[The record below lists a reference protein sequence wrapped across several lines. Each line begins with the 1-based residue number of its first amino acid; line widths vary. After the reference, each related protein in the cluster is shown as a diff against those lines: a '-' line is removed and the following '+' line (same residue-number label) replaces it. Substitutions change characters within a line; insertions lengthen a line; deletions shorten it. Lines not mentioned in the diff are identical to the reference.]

1 MMIERTMTLLMV
13 SIECLLAQSSFLQG
27 IKAKDLM
34 LHRINAISNDV
45 VKEID
50 EKGIDYWFLST
61 DDITYSVDRSFV
73 ALERKEKTSGRPP
86 GLWILDTK
94 SNIET
99 HITSNIISSMEWSA
113 DNKYLAYVQY
123 EFAPDPKIA
132 NRFRSSVFNSERL
145 CIYNHQS
152 GKVDSIVFMKGFAIK
167 HKWSPVGNRLAYSY
181 VDNESKRYALVV
193 LDLEVDENFLIDNII
208 LCDLWNFDWAPTGEM
223 LVYTK
228 PLEIDRLVNEEVP
241 LKSEIFIVDYD
252 GSNKT
257 QLTESSEAELFV
269 KWLPDGMNIVTE
281 VVREPASGYAPT
293 HRIISLQTKETK

>member
-1 MMIERTMTLLMV
+1 MYL
-13 SIECLLAQSSFLQG
+13 SAQSNFLAG
-27 IKAKDLM
+27 VRTEDLM
-34 LHRINAISNDV
+34 LDRTDVITNAIE
-45 VKEID
+45 KEI
-50 EKGIDYWFLST
+50 EKKGIDYWYLST

-73 ALERKEKTSGRPP
+73 AEERKMKTSGKPL

-99 HITSNIISSMEWSA
+99 HITSNIIATMAWSV
-113 DNKYLAYVQY
+113 DNKYLTYVQY

-132 NRFRSSVFNSERL
+132 KRSRKPVFNSERL
-145 CIYNHQS
+145 CIYDHQS
-152 GKVDSIVFMKGFAIK
+152 GKVDSVVFMKGFAIK

-193 LDLEVDENFLIDNII
+193 LDIEADESFLIDNII

-241 LKSEIFIVDYD
+241 LKSEIYIVDYD

-269 KWLPDGMNIVTE
+269 KWLPDGMKIVTE
-281 VVREPASGYAPT
+281 VVRNPASGYAPT
-293 HRIISLQTKETK
+293 HRIISLQRKEGK

>member
-1 MMIERTMTLLMV
+1 MIKCTLA
-13 SIECLLAQSSFLQG
+13 ILLINSMYLSAQSNFLTDVRTEG
-27 IKAKDLM
+27 LM
-34 LHRINAISNDV
+34 LDRTDV
-45 VKEID
+45 IANEIKKEI
-50 EKGIDYWFLST
+50 EKKGIDYWFLST

-73 ALERKEKTSGRPP
+73 AEERKKKTNGKPL

-99 HITSNIISSMEWSA
+99 HITSNIISSMEWSV
-113 DNKYLAYVQY
+113 DNKYLAYLQY
-123 EFAPDPKIA
+123 EFTPDPKIA
-132 NRFRSSVFNSERL
+132 NRSRNPVFNSERL
-145 CIYNHQS
+145 CVYNHQS
-152 GKVDSIVFMKGFAIK
+152 GKVDSVVFMKGFAIK

-193 LDLEVDENFLIDNII
+193 LDLEADEIFLIDNII

-241 LKSEIFIVDYD
+241 LKSEIYIFDYD

-281 VVREPASGYAPT
+281 VVRDPASGYAPT
-293 HRIISLQTKETK
+293 HRIILLQRKEGK

>member
-1 MMIERTMTLLMV
+1 MIKYTLA
-13 SIECLLAQSSFLQG
+13 ILLINSMYLSAQSNFLTDVRAEG
-27 IKAKDLM
+27 LM
-34 LHRINAISNDV
+34 LDRTDV
-45 VKEID
+45 ITNEIKKEIE

-61 DDITYSVDRSFV
+61 DDITYSVDRSVV
-73 ALERKEKTSGRPP
+73 AEERKMKTSGRPL

-99 HITSNIISSMEWSA
+99 LITSNIISSMEWSV

-123 EFAPDPKIA
+123 EFTPDPKITNKSRKA
-132 NRFRSSVFNSERL
+132 VFNSERL
-145 CIYNHQS
+145 CIYSYQS
-152 GKVDSIVFMKGFAIK
+152 GKVDSVVFMKGFAIK

-193 LDLEVDENFLIDNII
+193 LDIEADENFLIDDII

-228 PLEIDRLVNEEVP
+228 PLEIDRLVNEEIP
-241 LKSEIFIVDYD
+241 LKSEIYIVDYD

-257 QLTESSEAELFV
+257 QLTKSSEAELFV

-281 VVREPASGYAPT
+281 VVKDPASGYAPT
-293 HRIISLQTKETK
+293 HRIILLQRKEGK

>member
-1 MMIERTMTLLMV
+1 MIKSTLAV
-13 SIECLLAQSSFLQG
+13 LLINIMYLSAQSNFLPG
-27 IKAKDLM
+27 VRTEGLM
-34 LHRINAISNDV
+34 LDRTDV
-45 VKEID
+45 ITNEIKKEI
-50 EKGIDYWFLST
+50 EKKGIDYWFLST

-73 ALERKEKTSGRPP
+73 AEERKKKISGRPL

-94 SNIET
+94 SNIEI
-99 HITSNIISSMEWSA
+99 HITSNIISSMEWSV

-123 EFAPDPKIA
+123 EFTPDPKIA
-132 NRFRSSVFNSERL
+132 NRSRNPVFNRERL
-145 CIYNHQS
+145 CVYNHQS
-152 GKVDSIVFMKGFAIK
+152 GKVDSVVFMKGFAIK
-167 HKWSPVGNRLAYSY
+167 HKWSPVRNRLAYSY

-193 LDLEVDENFLIDNII
+193 LDLEADESFLIDNII

-241 LKSEIFIVDYD
+241 LKSEIYIVDYD
-252 GSNKT
+252 GRNKT

-281 VVREPASGYAPT
+281 VVRDPASGYAPT
-293 HRIISLQTKETK
+293 HRIISLRRKEGK